1 MAFNKRNLQD
11 IKIQQEKVEKELKYV
26 NTLVGQKDNEIHDI
40 KSRFESREAEYWEEL
55 EELKHNY

>member
-1 MAFNKRNLQD
+1 MISQEMAFNKRNLQD

-40 KSRFESREAEYWEEL
+40 KSRFESREAEY
-55 EELKHNY
+55 